1 MRRILGL
8 AIMVSAMAGRAQAQ
22 PSDASALAEQL
33 FNQARELA
41 KDNRWAEACPKFEAS
56 LRIDPVLGTRLNLAT
71 CYERIGKLASAWGL
85 YRESIELARKAGDLK
100 RHDYAQQQAD
110 ALEPR
115 LPRLALAAP
124 SPRPAGFVVTRDG
137 TPIAAGALGVAL
149 YVDPGEH
156 EVTAS
161 APGFEAFTQTI
172 TLVPGKAETL
182 VIPDLKPAPE
192 AALSVSP
199 AKSPA
204 TSPKTSAIDGRV
216 ATTEPAPP
224 MSPRRKYTAI
234 GLGGAGVAAIGVGLL
249 FGAKASSAFQDA
261 KALCSDDLVCAPES
275 YDQGKQRTR
284 DARASATASTV
295 LVAAGGAAIAA
306 GAIVILTR
314 PRTRERA
321 MARIVPVTHNRG
333 AGLAILGRF

>member
-8 AIMVSAMAGRAQAQ
+8 AIVVLAMAGRAQAQ

-56 LRIDPVLGTRLNLAT
+56 LRVDPVLGTRLNLAT

-85 YRESIELARKAGDLK
+85 YRESIELARKAGDAK
-100 RHDYAQQQAD
+100 RRDYAQQQAA

-115 LPRLALAAP
+115 LPKLALAAP
-124 SPRPAGFVVTRDG
+124 AHRPAGFVVTRDG
-137 TPIAAGALGVAL
+137 TPIAPGALGVAL

-161 APGFEAFTQTI
+161 APGFEAFTQTV

-182 VIPDLKPAPE
+182 VIPDLKPAP
-192 AALSVSP
+192 AAELSRSP
-199 AKSPA
+199 AK
-204 TSPKTSAIDGRV
+204 SAIDGRV
-216 ATTEPAPP
+216 ATTEPAAP
-224 MSPRRKYTAI
+224 MSPMRKYTAI

-249 FGAKASSAFQDA
+249 FGAKASAAFQDA
-261 KALCSDDLVCAPES
+261 KALCSDNLVCDPES
-275 YDQGKQRTR
+275 YDQGKQLTR
-284 DARASATASTV
+284 DARTSATLSTV
-295 LVAAGGAAIAA
+295 LVAAGGAAIVA
-306 GAIVILTR
+306 GAIVVLTR

-321 MARIVPVTHNRG
+321 MARIVPVTHDRG